1 MQVLTEIFEDESLQ
15 VDEWLEQ
22 NDLGEYKKLFRD
34 YGISTLSG
42 CGTPDQLDRLPELP
56 AAEEKRLRRAAQ
68 VLQQRLVLR
77 QWLSTHRLQH
87 AYTKLLGLDVSS
99 LEDVY
104 WLEDSTARHVLD
116 PKDFGAWSAARQSL
130 PTGKE
135 ALQTLKNDLW
145 SAVVKNSKHQDA
157 WTWGGMLVVSVSVCG
172 LVTLAAMTQ
181 PSLAPEAKHSLLQYV
196 TGKYLHPPSC
206 KVEWGW
212 EEPQQVGETMC
223 FTVLCFQRN
232 GQPYPICD
240 TDELTVSIS
249 LGTRKITSVVELG
262 SGDPAQANTARVK
275 FTVRTAGVYII
286 SVMIER
292 EEQYFFREVDILQVA
307 GVLVKLSKV
316 KLDAKRDPKRLAFS
330 SMVWANESSTL
341 CNNGKEGRTKRVSGG
356 RVPVP
361 ARLQRGPPSAAQ
373 SRVARA
379 PGAALWAAGRARALH
394 VQPRDVHDNAAR
406 ADEGFSI
413 KINPLGGEVDE
424 QLSSSATFAY
434 DAVNQR
440 VTMTL
445 TFPRAGIYRAAVYYE
460 GVLLLNGEF
469 DCIVLTASDT
479 ATVQRHISS
488 KRHDICYEARL
499 MSGGKPRRVLCCI
512 SPKQFTVKDYILKFI
527 PKRITSFR
535 LSPST
540 KLILAPTPEGSG
552 PGGEFIIDDG
562 IQPQLE
568 LVSPERDLI
577 AATFT
582 QLLIANCG
590 GEDTFKNKQE
600 FFYSEVRKV
609 HARHPHEKV
618 ALRVVRSDLL
628 RSSLKATKHFSL
640 ADWCKNFD
648 VTFQGEQGVDWG
660 GVRREWFSLVCG
672 QLFDSRFGLFVSFH
686 DSPTG
691 LVHPN
696 PDRPPHLKLKY
707 FELAGKLVGKCL
719 YESALGGSYRQLVRA
734 RLTRSFLAQL
744 IGLRVHYK
752 YFEQDDPQLYLSKIK
767 YLLETDLD
775 AAEGGPELY
784 FAEEEYDASGRLVAT
799 HDLLPNGSTIRV
811 CNDNK
816 LRYVDALAQWRLAG
830 RCRPETD
837 AFLRGLTLLV
847 PERLLAAFDEN
858 ELELL
863 VCGSGELAVADWRAH
878 ALAAG
883 AGRDWERLLRWF
895 WAALASLTPPERA
908 RLLQFT
914 TGCSQLPPGGFQE
927 LNPRFQI
934 TAAPTFGALPTA
946 HTCFNQLCLPDYDS
960 YEQLVHALLWAIR
973 GGEGFGMI

>member
-1 MQVLTEIFEDESLQ
+1 MWQFEDSEIYSIGMIHPSHSRHSGLSMLSGVSQ
-15 VDEWLEQ
+15 
-22 NDLGEYKKLFRD
+22 FS
-34 YGISTLSG
+34 GISTLSG
-42 CGTPDQLDRLPELP
+42 CGSPDQLDRLPELP

-87 AYTKLLGLDVSS
+87 TYTKLLSLDVSS

-135 ALQTLKNDLW
+135 ALQTLKADLW

-212 EEPQQVGETMC
+212 TEPQAVGETMC
-223 FTVLCFQRN
+223 FTVHCFQRN
-232 GQPYPICD
+232 GHPYPICD
-240 TDELTVSIS
+240 TDELSVSIS
-249 LGTRKITSVVELG
+249 HGTRKVTAVVELG

-275 FTVRTAGVYII
+275 FTVRTAGVYIV
-286 SVMIER
+286 SVMIGGVAISGSP
-292 EEQYFFREVDILQVA
+292 FRRWFTA
-307 GVLVKLSKV
+307 GRVEARRSRVGRAHHAL
-316 KLDAKRDPKRLAFS
+316 
-330 SMVWANESSTL
+330 VWAAAHA
-341 CNNGKEGRTKRVSGG
+341 RT
-356 RVPVP
+356 
-361 ARLQRGPPSAAQ
+361 
-373 SRVARA
+373 
-379 PGAALWAAGRARALH
+379 LH
-394 VQPRDVHDNAAR
+394 VHPRDHYDNPAPLP
-406 ADEGFSI
+406 DTQPPEGFSI

-424 QLSSSATFAY
+424 KLSSSATFTY
-434 DAVNQR
+434 DNVNQR
-440 VTMTL
+440 VSMSL
-445 TFPRAGIYRAAVYYE
+445 CFERAGVYRAQVLYE
-460 GVLLLNGEF
+460 DILLHNGEF

-479 ATVQRHISS
+479 ATVQRNISS
-488 KRHDICYEARL
+488 KRHNICYEARL
-499 MSGGKPRRVLCCI
+499 LTGKPRRVLCCI
-512 SPKQFTVKDYILKFI
+512 SPKQLTLKDYILKFI

-535 LSPST
+535 LCPST
-540 KLILAPTPEGSG
+540 KLILKPTPAGSG
-552 PGGEFIIDDG
+552 PGGEFTLEDG
-562 IQPQLE
+562 VQPQLE
-568 LVSPERDLI
+568 LVSAERDLI

-600 FFYSEVRKV
+600 FFYSEIRKA
-609 HARHPHEKV
+609 HARHPHEKLAIRV
-618 ALRVVRSDLL
+618 LRSELL
-628 RSSLKATKHFSL
+628 RSSLKATRHFTVQ
-640 ADWCKNFD
+640 DWCKNFD

-660 GVRREWFSLVCG
+660 GVRREWFSLLCA
-672 QLFDSRFGLFVSFH
+672 QLFDAKFGLFVSFH

-696 PDRPPHLKLKY
+696 PDRPPHLKLKH

-734 RLTRSFLAQL
+734 RLTRSFLAQI

-752 YFEQDDPQLYLSKIK
+752 YFEQDDPELYLSKIK
-767 YLLETDLD
+767 YVLETDLD
-775 AAEGGPELY
+775 SGDSVPELY
-784 FAEEEYDASGRLVAT
+784 FADDVYDARGHLVET
-799 HDLLPNGSTIRV
+799 HDLVPNGATIRV
-811 CNDNK
+811 RNSSKVSYLD
-816 LRYVDALAQWRLAG
+816 LLAQWRLAA
-830 RCRPETD
+830 RVRPETD

-847 PERLLAAFDEN
+847 PDNLLAIFDEN

-863 VCGSGELAVADWRAH
+863 VCGTGEVSVSDWRAH
-878 ALAAG
+878 ALVSG
-883 AGRDWERLLRWF
+883 SGRDWERLLGWF
-895 WAALASLTPPERA
+895 WAALANFSTEERA

-934 TAAPTFGALPTA
+934 TAAPNFGALPTA

-960 YEQLVHALLWAIR
+960 YEQLVHALLWAINE

>member
-1 MQVLTEIFEDESLQ
+1 MYKRVHYFGTILFLCSLIYLVRVVFTEIFEDETAL
-15 VDEWLEQ
+15 VDEWLDQ
-22 NDLGEYKKLFRD
+22 NDLGEYKKLFRE

-77 QWLSTHRLQH
+77 QWLATHKLQH
-87 AYTKLLGLDVSS
+87 TYTKLLSLDVSS

-104 WLEDSTARHVLD
+104 WLEDTTAHHVLD
-116 PKDFGAWSAARQSL
+116 AKDLSAWSAARQSL

-135 ALQTLKNDLW
+135 ALQTLKADLW
-145 SAVVKNSKHQDA
+145 SAVVKSSKHQDA
-157 WTWGGMLVVSVSVCG
+157 WTWGGMLIVSVSVCG

-206 KVEWGW
+206 RVEWGW
-212 EEPQQVGETMC
+212 QEPQAVGETMC
-223 FTVLCFQRN
+223 FTVHCFQRN

-249 LGTRKITSVVELG
+249 HGTRKVTAVIELG

-286 SVMIER
+286 SIMIGA
-292 EEQYFFREVDILQVA
+292 V
-307 GVLVKLSKV
+307 S
-316 KLDAKRDPKRLAFS
+316 
-330 SMVWANESSTL
+330 
-341 CNNGKEGRTKRVSGG
+341 VSGSPFRKWFSAG
-356 RVPVP
+356 RVE
-361 ARLQRGPPSAAQ
+361 ARR
-373 SRVARA
+373 SRVGRA
-379 PGAALWAAGRARALH
+379 HAALVWAAGHARALH
-394 VQPRDVHDNAAR
+394 IHPRDHYDNPAPLQAADQDPPR
-406 ADEGFSI
+406 GFSI
-413 KINPLGGEVDE
+413 KLNPLGAEVDE
-424 QLSSSATFAY
+424 ALSSSATFSY
-434 DAVNQR
+434 DSVNQR
-440 VTMTL
+440 VIL
-445 TFPRAGIYRAAVYYE
+445 ALCFERAGVYRAAVFYDD
-460 GVLLLNGEF
+460 VLLHNGEF

-479 ATVQRHISS
+479 ATVQRNISS
-488 KRHDICYEARL
+488 KRHNICYEARL
-499 MSGGKPRRVLCCI
+499 VSGKPRRVLCCI
-512 SPKQFTVKDYILKFI
+512 SPKQLTLKDYIFKFI

-535 LSPST
+535 LCPST
-540 KLILAPTPEGSG
+540 KLILKPTPIGSG
-552 PGGEFIIDDG
+552 PGGEFTLEDG
-562 IQPQLE
+562 VQPQLE
-568 LVSPERDLI
+568 LVSAERDLI

-590 GEDTFKNKQE
+590 GEDSFKNKQD
-600 FFYSEVRKV
+600 FFYSEIRKA
-609 HARHPHEKV
+609 HSRHPHEKL
-618 ALRVVRSDLL
+618 AIRVL
-628 RSSLKATKHFSL
+628 RSELVRTSLKATRHFTV

-660 GVRREWFSLVCG
+660 GVRREWFSLLCG
-672 QLFDSRFGLFVSFH
+672 QLFDSKFGLFVSFH

-696 PDRPPHLKLKY
+696 PDRPPHLKLKH

-734 RLTRSFLAQL
+734 RLTRSFLAQI

-752 YFEQDDPQLYLSKIK
+752 YFEQDDPELYLSKIK
-767 YLLETDLD
+767 YVLETDLD
-775 AAEGGPELY
+775 AGESVPELY
-784 FAEEEYDASGRLVAT
+784 FAEDVYDAGGKLRET
-799 HDLLPNGSTIRV
+799 HDLVPNGSTIRV
-811 CNDNK
+811 RNSSK
-816 LRYVDALAQWRLAG
+816 ISYLDALAQWRLAA
-830 RCRPETD
+830 RVRPETD

-847 PERLLAAFDEN
+847 PDNLLAIFDEN

-863 VCGSGELAVADWRAH
+863 VCGTGEVSVADWRAH
-878 ALAAG
+878 ALVSG
-883 AGRDWERLLRWF
+883 SGREWERLLSWF
-895 WAALASLTPPERA
+895 WAALANFSTEERA

-914 TGCSQLPPGGFQE
+914 TGCSQLPSGGFQE

-960 YEQLVHALLWAIR
+960 YEQLVHALLWAINE

>member
-1 MQVLTEIFEDESLQ
+1 MYKRVHYFGTVLFMCSLIYLVRVVFTEIFDDETAL
-15 VDEWLEQ
+15 VDEWLDQ
-22 NDLGEYKKLFRD
+22 NDLSEYKKLFRE

-42 CGTPDQLDRLPELP
+42 CGSPDTLDRLPELP

-77 QWLSTHRLQH
+77 QWLATHRLQH
-87 AYTKLLGLDVSS
+87 CYTKLLSLDVSS

-104 WLEDSTARHVLD
+104 WLEDSTAHHVLD

-135 ALQTLKNDLW
+135 ALQTLKADLW
-145 SAVVKNSKHQDA
+145 NVVVKNSKHQDA

-212 EEPQQVGETMC
+212 TEPQAVGETMC
-223 FTVLCFQRN
+223 FTVHCFQRN
-232 GQPYPICD
+232 GHPYPICD
-240 TDELTVSIS
+240 TDELTVTIS
-249 LGTRKITSVVELG
+249 HGTRKVTAVIELG

-286 SVMIER
+286 SIMI
-292 EEQYFFREVDILQVA
+292 
-307 GVLVKLSKV
+307 GLVSI
-316 KLDAKRDPKRLAFS
+316 
-330 SMVWANESSTL
+330 
-341 CNNGKEGRTKRVSGG
+341 SGSPYRKWFTAG
-356 RVPVP
+356 RVE
-361 ARLQRGPPSAAQ
+361 ARR
-373 SRVARA
+373 SRVGRA
-379 PGAALWAAGRARALH
+379 LHALVCAAGHARALH
-394 VQPRDVHDNAAR
+394 VHPRDQYDNPAPLP
-406 ADEGFSI
+406 DTEPPKGFTI
-413 KINPLGGEVDE
+413 KLNPLGGEVDE
-424 QLSSSATFAY
+424 ELSSSATFTY

-440 VTMTL
+440 VSVAL
-445 TFPRAGIYRAAVYYE
+445 CFPRAGVYRAKLMYE
-460 GVLLLNGEF
+460 GVMLLNGEF

-479 ATVQRHISS
+479 ATVQRNMSS
-488 KRHDICYEARL
+488 KRHNICYEARL
-499 MSGGKPRRVLCCI
+499 VSGKPRRVLCCI
-512 SPKQFTVKDYILKFI
+512 SPKQLTIKDYILKFI

-535 LSPST
+535 LCPST
-540 KLILAPTPEGSG
+540 KLILKPTPEGSG
-552 PGGEFIIDDG
+552 PGGEFTLEDG
-562 IQPQLE
+562 VQPQLE

-582 QLLIANCG
+582 QLLLANCG
-590 GEDTFKNKQE
+590 GEDTFKNKQD
-600 FFYSEVRKV
+600 FFYSEIRKA
-609 HARHPHEKV
+609 HSRHPHDKLAIRV
-618 ALRVVRSDLL
+618 LRAELL
-628 RSSLKATKHFSL
+628 RTSLKATRHFTVQ
-640 ADWCKNFD
+640 DWCKNFD

-660 GVRREWFSLVCG
+660 GVRREWFSLLCG
-672 QLFDSRFGLFVSFH
+672 QLFDSKFGLFVSFH

-696 PDRPPHLKLKY
+696 PDRPAHLKLKH
-707 FELAGKLVGKCL
+707 FEFAGKLVGKCL

-734 RLTRSFLAQL
+734 RLTRSFLAQI

-752 YFEQDDPQLYLSKIK
+752 YFEQDDPELYLSKIK
-767 YLLETDLD
+767 YVLETDLD
-775 AAEGGPELY
+775 GGDSVPELY
-784 FAEEEYDASGRLVAT
+784 FADDVYDSSGRLLET
-799 HDLLPNGSTIRV
+799 HDLVPNGSTIRV
-811 CNDNK
+811 RNSSK
-816 LRYVDALAQWRLAG
+816 ISYLDALAQWRLAA
-830 RCRPETD
+830 RVRAETD

-847 PERLLAAFDEN
+847 PDNLLAIFDEN

-863 VCGSGELAVADWRAH
+863 VCGTGEVSVSDWRAH
-878 ALAAG
+878 ALVSG
-883 AGRDWERLLRWF
+883 AGRDWERVLGWL
-895 WAALASLTPPERA
+895 WAALANFSTEERA

-934 TAAPTFGALPTA
+934 TAAPNFGALPTA

-960 YEQLVHALLWAIR
+960 YEQLVHALLWAINE